1 MGGFH
6 LGSHASGPVRI
17 KASEDRHALPFASVP
32 PLAKL
37 LLMMLAVVGTAL
49 APGTWWPW
57 HLCLGVFLVALI
69 LLGRLSLR
77 GILLRLLVLAPFVLG
92 ACLASLLQG
101 GAGPGWR
108 LLALRGGLCVATV
121 SVFASVTP
129 ISSLPALLRRL
140 KVPSLLVTTFALMH
154 RYLTVLIDESERMRR
169 ARASRSLRPGRVHA
183 WNLSAELIGRLF
195 IRASERAER
204 IYLAMCARGWK

>member
-6 LGSHASGPVRI
+6 LGSHARKPVPIR
-17 KASEDRHALPFASVP
+17 ASEDQHVLPFASVP

-37 LLMMLAVVGTAL
+37 LCMLVAVIGTAL
-49 APGTWWPW
+49 MPGAWWAW
-57 HLCLGVFLVALI
+57 HLGVALCLLGVV
-69 LLGRLSLR
+69 LLGRLSKR
-77 GILLRLLVLAPFVLG
+77 GLLLRLLVLAPFVLF

-101 GAGPGWR
+101 DSGPGWR

-129 ISSLPALLRRL
+129 IGSLPALLRRL
-140 KVPSLLVTTFALMH
+140 RVPSLLVTTLALMH
-154 RYLTVLIDESERMRR
+154 RYLAVLVDESERMRR
-169 ARASRSLRPGRVHA
+169 ARASRTLRRGRIHA
-183 WNLSAELIGRLF
+183 WNLSADLIGRLF
-195 IRASERAER
+195 IRATERAER